1 MMRKAKRALSILILM
16 IIGGM
21 LMGLFGCSQNKYQVD
36 YCGEKS
42 SYQGAKSSYKPGV
55 EVKLYYKDFMPD
67 REYTFYL
74 DGECLPLEFDT
85 KGAVI
90 RFVMPE
96 HNVKLECRT
105 RDSMSPQ
112 APAYHNGA
120 ATAEPAETASV
131 ACPECGTE
139 ITGDMKFCTECG
151 RKIDRCPE
159 CDGVI
164 TADMKF
170 CPECG
175 RNLQQ

>member
-42 SYQGAKSSYKPGV
+42 SYQGAKSSYKSGV
-55 EVKLYYKDFMPD
+55 EVKLYYKNFMPD
-67 REYTFYL
+67 REYSFYL
-74 DGECLPLEFDT
+74 DGEYLPLEFDT

-96 HNVKLECRT
+96 HDVKLECRT
-105 RDSMSPQ
+105 RASMSPQ

-120 ATAEPAETASV
+120 ATSEPAETASV

-139 ITGDMKFCTECG
+139 IAGDMKFCTECG
-151 RKIDRCPE
+151 RKIDRCLA